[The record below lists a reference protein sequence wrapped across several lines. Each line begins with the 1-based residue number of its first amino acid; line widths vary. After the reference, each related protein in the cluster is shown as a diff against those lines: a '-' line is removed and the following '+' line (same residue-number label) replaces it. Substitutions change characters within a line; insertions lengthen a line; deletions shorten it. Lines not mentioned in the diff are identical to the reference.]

1 MSFVGY
7 RTFMGDATHYAEM
20 SAVGRSKMIEL
31 GASDARTS
39 MVLTG
44 PAVGSSQIATMFDS
58 IDAYYEASAAALG
71 SVEIQSALAAA
82 NATQTNAGL
91 IRVNVEAGNCSGAFM
106 VASQVRSATQ
116 VTEADWVETAEMAKE
131 AFLANGVNGYRGV
144 TMLATGETTG
154 AMGNLFYTD
163 SVDAVMNASANP
175 TPAMSS
181 IMQRLGVTV
190 VNRII
195 TRTIG

>member
-91 IRVNVEAGNCSGAFM
+91 IEDVDRLPGRAF
-106 VASQVRSATQ
+106 
-116 VTEADWVETAEMAKE
+116 TEFPCQLDP
-131 AFLANGVNGYRGV
+131 LS
-144 TMLATGETTG
+144 LATGK
-154 AMGNLFYTD
+154 
-163 SVDAVMNASANP
+163 S
-175 TPAMSS
+175 
-181 IMQRLGVTV
+181 R
-190 VNRII
+190 
-195 TRTIG
+195 